1 MAQAAAAGRAELRA
15 DVSWI
20 GNSFSGKEAWVLQDV
35 EDIFVAPDGTLW
47 TNVYWDEAGG
57 NVQQYKDGRLVAMA
71 RHTHGW
77 GYEGGAAVAANA
89 KYLFIVQNVNNEGGG
104 LRGHSWP
111 AKGFTWSGISRRLR
125 TDITK
130 PAAFA
135 DGRGKEG
142 DVLPGAFLPVV
153 EVPDGKQGSLRGLGA
168 TDTRLFV
175 SSPFDNAIKVYD
187 TETMR
192 PIKSWALERPGPLCL
207 DRAGQVWVLQG
218 PAAEGGAWKALSFT
232 AEGSPRGASIA
243 FPQGVLPTDL
253 CADKDGRLLV
263 ADAGPAQQ
271 VLLYEGLDGA
281 PKPAGTFGA
290 KGGIL
295 ADPPGK
301 FGDRR
306 FNRPHGVGTDDQGR
320 VYVAS
325 SGSSALETGGGGS
338 TVLECYA
345 PDGQCLWRVFGLHFI
360 DGADLDPDSDKDLY
374 TKEEHFAMDWSR
386 AAGQEWSYRGYTV
399 NKFKYPD
406 DPRLHIWSANPWVRR
421 IAGQKFLFV
430 TDMTAEFL
438 QVFRFKPETDGEVA
452 IPCALLAK
460 RHVGDRGAW
469 PPHQPFKGEWIWRD
483 TNGNGAMDAGEYQ
496 SNGGKN
502 AGGILWPDDRGN
514 LWHAQGR
521 EVRCLPVQGLD
532 ARGVPVWDYAK
543 AQVWPKPAEF
553 DEMRRVHYLADREAL
568 LVGGTKGG
576 DRNQHWKPMG
586 PVLARYDGWMKGER
600 KLRWKTV
607 LPLERGSQGH
617 ESVEPMSFDV
627 AGDFLFVAYTRG
639 MKADGVKWA
648 DVKVYT
654 LDDMAPV
661 GNLVSDGPL
670 GEIGLLDIV
679 ESVRAVKRPS
689 GEYAVFLEDDFRAKV
704 VLFRWRP

>member
-325 SGSSALETGGGGS
+325 SGSSALETGGAG
-338 TVLECYA
+338 A
-345 PDGQCLWRVFGLHFI
+345 P
-360 DGADLDPDSDKDLY
+360 S
-374 TKEEHFAMDWSR
+374 
-386 AAGQEWSYRGYTV
+386 
-399 NKFKYPD
+399 
-406 DPRLHIWSANPWVRR
+406 WSATPPTANACGASSASTSLTAPTWTRTPTRTCTPRKSISRWTGRARR
-421 IAGQKFLFV
+421 ARSGR
-430 TDMTAEFL
+430 TA
-438 QVFRFKPETDGEVA
+438 A
-452 IPCALLAK
+452 IPSTSSNIPMT
-460 RHVGDRGAW
+460 RGC
-469 PPHQPFKGEWIWRD
+469 
-483 TNGNGAMDAGEYQ
+483 T
-496 SNGGKN
+496 S
-502 AGGILWPDDRGN
+502 
-514 LWHAQGR
+514 GR
-521 EVRCLPVQGLD
+521 PI
-532 ARGVPVWDYAK
+532 
-543 AQVWPKPAEF
+543 
-553 DEMRRVHYLADREAL
+553 
-568 LVGGTKGG
+568 
-576 DRNQHWKPMG
+576 
-586 PVLARYDGWMKGER
+586 
-600 KLRWKTV
+600 
-607 LPLERGSQGH
+607 RGSAA
-617 ESVEPMSFDV
+617 SPARSSS
-627 AGDFLFVAYTRG
+627 L
-639 MKADGVKWA
+639 
-648 DVKVYT
+648 
-654 LDDMAPV
+654 
-661 GNLVSDGPL
+661 
-670 GEIGLLDIV
+670 
-679 ESVRAVKRPS
+679 
-689 GEYAVFLEDDFRAKV
+689 
-704 VLFRWRP
+704 